1 MTRMKSSK
9 SNTDH
14 ESVVKGMI
22 DSFFSVSNGLFAKT
36 SSSTIHFEQA
46 VYGVATAKASKRIAN
61 TLAVQREIL
70 VLSSSFR
77 DQQQRTIRVAVQAIE
92 ESDGRL
98 ESTVAIILHA
108 DKEGGPKL
116 QSWGREK
123 GITVLPIDSSQEFT
137 NSVDV
142 ERSLAKELYSNDPF
156 DITGPVSDDANFYGR
171 REEAIDLARKLQ
183 LGQIRSC
190 LGIRKIG
197 KTSIVNR
204 VLDEIKE
211 SHDCICL
218 MVDCS
223 RDEIWELSGAELMS
237 AITDTANFALDENE
251 NYAIVIPA
259 ENKYPLAK
267 ARKKLEQLASTAQK
281 PLIIVFDEIDYVTPG
296 SPTNPGW
303 NVEFNAFWRNLRAA
317 YQESIRLGNKMS
329 ILIAGVSAHWFTT
342 ESIDGIENAALA
354 FVPEEYLS
362 PMPQR
367 ATTAMLKNLGKVAG
381 LQFEWTS
388 LEAIADACGNM
399 PYWARKCCS
408 YINRHIPVSERPCLV
423 DPNRVDA
430 LLDSFVEEEGSALAE
445 VALKHLFRVYP
456 GLLDATSRCHF
467 DNSKDVPARLVRVLK
482 AYGIVHPREP
492 RLSGKMIVSG
502 FASLLEPSLQLER
515 ESTSSSQADS
525 SFMGNGQETELDEWA
540 DEIASNGKRRNLL
553 ERRLRVIALDFLRF
567 SLMSGQGGIKNLSGL
582 KEKLLKYHP
591 ESMRP
596 RYTHLAAEDIVSK
609 YNWTDLIA
617 LISKEWEIYKGIFG
631 DKGEFQMHCGV
642 VNDRPDCHAK
652 DVDAADIALMRRSL
666 SWLEEKVARLQ

>member
-1 MTRMKSSK
+1 MNRMKNSK
-9 SNTDH
+9 PTGDH
-14 ESVVKGMI
+14 ESVVNGMI
-22 DSFFSVSNGLFAKT
+22 DRFFNVASGLFTKT
-36 SSSTIHFEQA
+36 SSSIIHFEQA

-61 TLAVQREIL
+61 TLGVQREIL
-70 VLSSSFR
+70 VLSSSFW
-77 DQQQRTIRVAVQAIE
+77 DQQQRTIRVAVQSIE

-108 DKEGGPKL
+108 DKEGGLKL

-123 GITVLPIDSSQEFT
+123 GIKVLAINSDQEFN
-137 NSVDV
+137 NSIDV
-142 ERSLAKELYSNDPF
+142 ERSLARELYSNDPF

-218 MVDCS
+218 MIDCS
-223 RDEIWELSGAELMS
+223 RDEIWELSGSELMS
-237 AITDTANFALDENE
+237 AITDTASFALEEDE

-259 ENKYPLAK
+259 ENRFSLAE
-267 ARKKLEQLASTAQK
+267 ARKKLEQVASSAGK

-296 SPTNPGW
+296 SPTNPSW
-303 NVEFNAFWRNLRAA
+303 KVEFNSFWRNLRAA
-317 YQESIRLGNKMS
+317 YQESIRLQNKMS

-342 ESIDGIENAALA
+342 ESVEGIENAALS

-381 LQFEWTS
+381 IQFEWTS
-388 LEAIADACGNM
+388 LDAIADACGNM
-399 PYWARKCCS
+399 PYWSRKCCS
-408 YINRHIPVSERPCLV
+408 YINRHIPVAERPCVLNP
-423 DPNRVDA
+423 DRVEA
-430 LLDSFVEEEGSALAE
+430 LLDAFIEEEGSALAE
-445 VALKHLFRVYP
+445 IALKHLFRVYP
-456 GLLDATSRCHF
+456 GLFDATSRCHF
-467 DNSKDVPARLVRVLK
+467 DCATDVPARLVRVLR

-502 FASLLEPSLQLER
+502 FASLLEPSLQTEQ
-515 ESTSSSQADS
+515 ESEGRIQVVSSKLSKVRV
-525 SFMGNGQETELDEWA
+525 TELDEWA
-540 DEIASNGKRRNLL
+540 DEIASNGKRRNIL
-553 ERRLRVIALDFLRF
+553 ERRLRGIALDFLRF
-567 SLMSGQGGIKNLSGL
+567 SLMSSQGGVKNLAGL
-582 KEKLLKYHP
+582 KEKLLRFHP
-591 ESMRP
+591 ESMRS
-596 RYTHLAAEDIVSK
+596 RYTHLSAEDIVSK
-609 YNWTDLIA
+609 YNWTDLVA
-617 LISKEWEIYKGIFG
+617 LMSKEWEIFKVIFG

-652 DVDAADIALMRRSL
+652 EADAADIALMRRSL
-666 SWLEEKVARLQ
+666 SWLEEKVGRLQ

>member
-1 MTRMKSSK
+1 MTKMKSYK
-9 SNTDH
+9 SSSDH
-14 ESVVKGMI
+14 ESVTRQMI
-22 DSFFSVSNGLFAKT
+22 DEFFVVATDLFTRT
-36 SSSTIHFEQA
+36 SSGTIHFEQG
-46 VYGVATAKASKRIAN
+46 VYGVASARPSKRIAN

-70 VLSSSFR
+70 VLSSSFW

-92 ESDGRL
+92 DSDGRL

-116 QSWGREK
+116 RRWGREK
-123 GITVLPIDSSQEFT
+123 GITVLSIDSNQEFA
-137 NSVDV
+137 NSRDV
-142 ERSLAKELYSNDPF
+142 ERSLAKELYSTDPF

-204 VLDEIKE
+204 VLSEISD

-223 RDEIWELSGAELMS
+223 RDEIWELSGADLMS
-237 AITDTANFALDENE
+237 AIADTATFALNE
-251 NYAIVIPA
+251 NVNYAKVIPA
-259 ENKYPLAK
+259 KQTFSLAE
-267 ARKKLEQLASTAQK
+267 ARKRLEQIASDAQK

-303 NVEFNAFWRNLRAA
+303 KSSFNSFWRNLRAA

-329 ILIAGVSAHWFTT
+329 ILIAGVSTHWFTT
-342 ESIDGIENAALA
+342 ESVDEIENAALA

-381 LQFEWTS
+381 LQFEWSS

-399 PYWARKCCS
+399 PYWSRKCCS
-408 YINRHIPVSERPCLV
+408 YINRHIPVADRPCLV
-423 DPNRVDA
+423 DPNRADA

-445 VALKHLFRVYP
+445 VALRHLFRVYP
-456 GLLDATSRCHF
+456 GLFDAASRCHF
-467 DNSKDVPARLVRVLK
+467 ENCNEVPARLVRVLR
-482 AYGIVHPREP
+482 AYGIVHPQES
-492 RLSGKMIVSG
+492 RLSGKMIVAG
-502 FASLLEPSLQLER
+502 FASMLEPSLHANLEQAIGSQVD
-515 ESTSSSQADS
+515 ESCNYELTQA
-525 SFMGNGQETELDEWA
+525 GLNEWA
-540 DEIASNGKRRNLL
+540 DDIASNGKRRNIL

-567 SLMSGQGGIKNLSGL
+567 SLMSSQGGVKNLSGL
-582 KEKLLKYHP
+582 KDKLLKFHP

-596 RYTHLAAEDIVSK
+596 RYTHLSAEDIVAR
-609 YNWTDLIA
+609 YNWLDLTA
-617 LISKEWEIYKGIFG
+617 LISKEWEIFKQIFG
-631 DKGEFQMHCGV
+631 DKGEFQMHCSV

-652 DVDAADIALMRRSL
+652 DADGADIALMRRSL
-666 SWLEEKVARLQ
+666 TWLEDKVARLQ

>member
-1 MTRMKSSK
+1 
-9 SNTDH
+9 
-14 ESVVKGMI
+14 MI
-22 DSFFSVSNGLFAKT
+22 DTFFDVSNDLFTKT
-36 SSSTIHFEQA
+36 SSGTIHFEQG
-46 VYGVATAKASKRIAN
+46 VYGVASAKASKRIAN

-70 VLSSSFR
+70 VLSSSFW

-116 QSWGREK
+116 RRWGREK
-123 GITVLPIDSSQEFT
+123 GITVLSIDSTQEFA
-137 NSVDV
+137 NSRDV
-142 ERSLAKELYSNDPF
+142 ERSLAKELYSTDPF

-204 VLDEIKE
+204 VLSEISD

-218 MVDCS
+218 MIDCS

-237 AITDTANFALDENE
+237 AITDTAAFALTEKI
-251 NYAIVIPA
+251 NYVNVIPA
-259 ENKYPLAK
+259 ENMLALAE
-267 ARKKLEQLASTAQK
+267 ARKRLEQIASDAQK

-303 NVEFNAFWRNLRAA
+303 KGEFNSFWRNLRAA

-342 ESIDGIENAALA
+342 ESVGGIENAALS

-381 LQFEWTS
+381 IQFEWSS

-399 PYWARKCCS
+399 PYWSRKCCS
-408 YINRHIPVSERPCLV
+408 YINRHIPVADRPCLI
-423 DPNRVDA
+423 DPDRVNA

-456 GLLDATSRCHF
+456 GLFDATSRCHF
-467 DNSKDVPARLVRVLK
+467 ENCNEVPARFVRVLR
-482 AYGIVHPREP
+482 AYGIVHPRES
-492 RLSGKMIVSG
+492 RLSGKMIVAG
-502 FASLLEPSLQLER
+502 FGSLLEPSLHTNQEQTAGA
-515 ESTSSSQADS
+515 ETSTTRISDLSQSS
-525 SFMGNGQETELDEWA
+525 LDEWA
-540 DEIASNGKRRNLL
+540 DEIASNGKRRNIL
-553 ERRLRVIALDFLRF
+553 ERKLRVITLDFLRF
-567 SLMSGQGGIKNLSGL
+567 SLLNSQGGLKNLSGL
-582 KEKLLKYHP
+582 KEKLLKFHP
-591 ESMRP
+591 EAMRT
-596 RYTHLAAEDIVSK
+596 RYTHLSAEDIVSK

-617 LISKEWEIYKGIFG
+617 LVSKEWEIFKQIFG
-631 DKGEFQMHCGV
+631 DKGEFQVHCGV
-642 VNDRPDCHAK
+642 INDRPDCHAK
-652 DVDAADIALMRRSL
+652 DADGADIALMRRSL